1 MAQEFLDRLLSAH
14 NTLNPSTGIV
24 VQANCMI
31 CLENYNTLNTSTGI
45 VEWEVRLPCGHGVG
59 SSCIVTWLR
68 ANNSCPACRRTFF
81 PAQPR
86 PYLEHGIM
94 EVGGTRPVR
103 VPTGPGAQTG
113 SRARPATDPTGS
125 EDTDLLIVE
134 LESITRALRGSESV
148 GVRSERELPTRLRRE
163 LGVIFGEPVS
173 TVIIVAASMIP
184 LIKLNLPNEDLRS
197 KVALSFYIASHLLR
211 RPKSPEEASG
221 VFGVRPDRIRHVYSL
236 GWFNRKQ
243 FLHRITLELIAG
255 NRVDGMVAFL
265 PPPDPDDGIID
276 AEEERH
282 ELQRRNTS
290 LQLITD
296 ETDDLCI
303 RYSQTFGGVNNY
315 FISIAISRNSLLEH
329 HLRLRSPRLKAAIG
343 VYMATH
349 LLGCQLISGHIAHVM
364 SINAGTFKTVYARA
378 YHVRNELIKP
388 SMLRRIASE
397 HMARALEAMPAL
409 NWPPLFER
417 LVART

>member
-1 MAQEFLDRLLSAH
+1 MAQEFLDRLLGAH
-14 NTLNPSTGIV
+14 NTLNTSTGIV

-31 CLENYNTLNTSTGI
+31 CLEDYNTLNTSTGI

-59 SSCIVTWLR
+59 SSCIVTWLG
-68 ANNSCPACRRTFF
+68 ASNSCPACRRTFF

-113 SRARPATDPTGS
+113 SRARPATDPTGP
-125 EDTDLLIVE
+125 EEADLLIIE
-134 LESITRALRGSESV
+134 LESITRALRGEESV
-148 GVRSERELPTRLRRE
+148 GVRSEPELPTRLRRE

-173 TVIIVAASMIP
+173 TVIRVAASMVT
-184 LIKLNLPNEDLRS
+184 LIKLNLPNEDRRS

-265 PPPDPDDGIID
+265 PPPDPDDGVID

-282 ELQRRNTS
+282 ELQRRNTAP
-290 LQLITD
+290 QLIAD
-296 ETDDLCI
+296 EMDDLCI
-303 RYSQTFGGVNNY
+303 RYSQTFGGVNTY
-315 FISIAISRNSLLEH
+315 FISIAISRNNLLERR
-329 HLRLRSPRLKAAIG
+329 LGLRSPLLKAAIG
-343 VYMATH
+343 VYMAAH
-349 LLGCQLISGHIAHVM
+349 LLGRQLFSGHIAHVM
-364 SINAGTFKTVYARA
+364 DINAGTFKTAYARA
-378 YHVRNELIKP
+378 YPVRDELIKP

-397 HMARALEAMPAL
+397 NMARALEAIPAL
-409 NWPPLFER
+409 NWPPLNEH